1 MDLFRGNTKWTEL
14 EKLAMKPLV
23 LQCVSHCRPPIK
35 EEVEELKKKN
45 LCLKKL
51 DWLKIKHR
59 VWAMAQQKKRREI
72 EC

>member
-1 MDLFRGNTKWTEL
+1 
-14 EKLAMKPLV
+14 MKPLV
-23 LQCVSHCRPPIK
+23 LQCVSHCKPPIK